1 MSRLVTVVC
10 LVLASTAAAATDAR
24 WGLTWRAPE
33 GCIGPG
39 DLAQAVEEK
48 LGRSI
53 FAKDPQFRVEGNLQ
67 QGTAPRW
74 KARLTLVSAAGEVLG
89 TRELTADDADCRAL
103 DKKLTLV
110 MALTIEP
117 QLERKAQPMMM
128 TAEGGPPPMP
138 KDASLVHIDTD
149 SRDVRLLRY
158 AGTSYGSAYTGR
170 GTATVTIH
178 SFADECRAPCDSVI
192 NRSDDRFFI
201 GGSGVTMTNEVILA
215 DHANKAGQV
224 NLQVKAGSAV
234 GHFWG
239 LMSFLTGL
247 TSIGLG
253 ATFALIGGGS
263 SYGGG
268 GGFVAGGIVTAL
280 VGGVLTAV
288 GIPVWLNNRTE
299 VSFADGTVVH

>member
-1 MSRLVTVVC
+1 MFRLITV
-10 LVLASTAAAATDAR
+10 LSLLITTTAAAATEAR
-24 WGLTWRAPE
+24 WGLTWKAPE
-33 GCIGPG
+33 ACIGAG

-53 FAKDPQFRVEGNLQ
+53 FGKDPEYRVEGRLQ
-67 QGTAPRW
+67 EGTAPRW

-103 DKKLTLV
+103 DKKLALV

-117 QLERKAQPMMM
+117 QLDHKPRPAPM
-128 TAEGGPPPMP
+128 TAERESPPVPRN
-138 KDASLVHIDTD
+138 AALVHLETD

-158 AGTSYGSAYTGR
+158 LGTSYGSAYTTR
-170 GTATVTIH
+170 GTATVTIN
-178 SFADECRAPCDSVI
+178 SFGDECRAPCDTVI
-192 NRSDDRFFI
+192 ERASDRFFI
-201 GGSGVTMTNEVILA
+201 GGSGVTMSNELILA
-215 DHANKAGQV
+215 DHTNKAGEV
-224 NLQVKAGSAV
+224 NVTVKAGSAA

-239 LMSFLTGL
+239 LMSFVTGL
-247 TSIGLG
+247 TAVGLG

-263 SYGGG
+263 DRG

-280 VGGVLTAV
+280 LGGVLTAV

>member
-1 MSRLVTVVC
+1 MARF
-10 LVLASTAAAATDAR
+10 VLILSLTFVSSAAAATDAR

-39 DLAQAVEEK
+39 DLAQAVEER

-53 FAKDPQFRVEGNLQ
+53 FARDPQFRVEGNLQ
-67 QGTAPRW
+67 QGTSPRW

-89 TRELTADDADCRAL
+89 TRELTADDPDCRAL

-117 QLERKAQPMMM
+117 QLERKAPLVQ
-128 TAEGGPPPMP
+128 AGEGGPPPMP
-138 KDASLVHIDTD
+138 KDAALVHIDTD

-158 AGTSYGSAYTGR
+158 AGTSYGSAYTSR
-170 GTATVTIH
+170 GTATVTIT
-178 SFADECRAPCDSVI
+178 SLADECRAPCDTVI

-224 NLQVKAGSAV
+224 NMTVKAGSAG
-234 GHFWG
+234 GHFMG
-239 LMSFLTGL
+239 LFSFMMGLTG
-247 TSIGLG
+247 IGLG
-253 ATFALIGGGS
+253 ATFALVGS
-263 SYGGG
+263 GSRYLG
-268 GGFVAGGIVTAL
+268 GGFITGGIVSAV
-280 VGGVLTAV
+280 VGGVLTAI

>member
-1 MSRLVTVVC
+1 MFRLVTLIS
-10 LVLASTAAAATDAR
+10 LVITSTAAAATDAR
-24 WGLTWRAPE
+24 WGLTWKAPE

-53 FAKDPQFRVEGNLQ
+53 FAKDPQFRVEGRLQ
-67 QGTAPRW
+67 EGTSPRW

-103 DKKLTLV
+103 DKKLALV

-117 QLERKAQPMMM
+117 QLERKAPLVM
-128 TAEGGPPPMP
+128 TGEAGPPPMP
-138 KDASLVHIDTD
+138 KDAALVHIDSD

-170 GTATVTIH
+170 GTATVAIT
-178 SFADECRAPCDSVI
+178 SFADECRAPCDTVI

-201 GGSGVTMTNEVILA
+201 GGSGVTMTNELILA

-224 NLQVKAGSAV
+224 NLQVKAGNAG
-234 GHFWG
+234 GHFLG
-239 LMSFLTGL
+239 LMSFITGL
-247 TSIGLG
+247 TAIGLG
-253 ATFALIGGGS
+253 ATFALVGGGS
-263 SYGGG
+263 SSSFG

>member
-1 MSRLVTVVC
+1 MFRLIALSSFVI
-10 LVLASTAAAATDAR
+10 ASTSVAATEAR
-24 WGLTWRAPE
+24 WGLTWKAPE

-53 FAKDPQFRVEGNLQ
+53 FAKDPQFRVEGRLQ
-67 QGTAPRW
+67 EGTSPRW

-103 DKKLTLV
+103 DKKLALV

-117 QLERKAQPMMM
+117 QLERKAQPMML
-128 TAEGGPPPMP
+128 TSEAEPLP
-138 KDASLVHIDTD
+138 KNASVVHIDSD

-158 AGTSYGSAYTGR
+158 LGTSYGSAYTTR
-170 GTATVTIH
+170 GTATVTIN
-178 SFADECRAPCDSVI
+178 SFGDECRAPCDAVI

-201 GGSGVTMTNEVILA
+201 GGSGVTMTNEMILA

-224 NLQVKAGSAV
+224 NLQVKAGNAV

-239 LMSFLTGL
+239 LMSFITGL

-253 ATFALIGGGS
+253 ASFALIGGGS
-263 SYGGG
+263 SSSFGS
-268 GGFVAGGIVTAL
+268 GFVAGGIVTAL

-299 VSFADGTVVH
+299 VSFADGTVVR